1 MLKKLMS
8 FVVLGAAL
16 FAGVSP
22 TLAHAKSSDGYDRH
36 VVIQVSDNN
45 KLKMNIALNNAI
57 NLTKYFKSKGK
68 TVRVEIVTF
77 GPGLTMLRADKSP
90 VKARLETYTMEHPN
104 VSFAACHNTM
114 LKVSKKL
121 GKLPPIIK
129 SDQIRVV
136 PAGVVEIMKR
146 QDEGWNYIKL

>member
-1 MLKKLMS
+1 MS
-8 FVVLGAAL
+8 VFVLGTTL
-16 FAGVSP
+16 FAGFSATP
-22 TLAHAKSSDGYDRH
+22 AQAKPGDGYDRH

-45 KLKMNIALNNAI
+45 KVKMNVALNNAV

-68 TVRVEIVTF
+68 TVQVEIVTF

-90 VKARLETYTMEHPN
+90 VKARLETYTMENQN
-104 VSFAACHNTM
+104 VTFAACHNTM
-114 LKVSKKL
+114 LKVAKKE

-136 PAGVVEIMKR
+136 PAGVVEIMTR
-146 QDEGWNYIKL
+146 QEEGWDYIKL